1 VYAQAVDAR
10 LFACRDE
17 TGLEADAVIEM
28 PDGRWAAFEVKL
40 GHGDVKTA
48 AARLIKLRDR
58 VDPRLAGEPLALGV
72 ITATGYGYMRED
84 GIAVIPIGALG
95 P

>member
-1 VYAQAVDAR
+1 V
-10 LFACRDE
+10 FAYRDE
-17 TGLEADAVIEM
+17 TGLKADAVIEM

-40 GHGDVKTA
+40 GVAEVEGA

-58 VDPRLAGEPLALGV
+58 VDPSPTAEAIALGV
-72 ITATGYGYMRED
+72 ITGIGYGYSRPD
-84 GIAVIPIGALG
+84 GVLVIPISSLG

>member
-1 VYAQAVDAR
+1 MR
-10 LFACRDE
+10 KLSTPACSPVE
-17 TGLEADAVIEM
+17 TRRASRPM
-28 PDGRWAAFEVKL
+28 P
-40 GHGDVKTA
+40 
-48 AARLIKLRDR
+48 
-58 VDPRLAGEPLALGV
+58 PRLAGEPLALGV

>member
-1 VYAQAVDAR
+1 
-10 LFACRDE
+10 
-17 TGLEADAVIEM
+17 M
-28 PDGRWAAFEVKL
+28 P
-40 GHGDVKTA
+40 
-48 AARLIKLRDR
+48 
-58 VDPRLAGEPLALGV
+58 PRLAGEPLALGV